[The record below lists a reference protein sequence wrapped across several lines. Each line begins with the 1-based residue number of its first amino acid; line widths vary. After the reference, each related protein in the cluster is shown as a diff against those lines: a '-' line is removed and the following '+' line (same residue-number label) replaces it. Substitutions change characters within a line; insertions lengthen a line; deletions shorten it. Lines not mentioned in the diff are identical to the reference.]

1 MRHRSHIRDLKINQ
15 DYNQLNKK
23 EIKMGKII
31 AFLNQ
36 KGGVGKTTTCVNM
49 AGYLATMGKK
59 VLLIDIDP
67 QGNASSSVG
76 IEKEPK
82 PKTIYDVI
90 VDDKTIEEVILPTK
104 LENLSVIPSDVDL
117 AGAEIELV
125 QMNNREKVVR
135 NILKKI
141 KNTYDYICID
151 CPPSLGL
158 ITVNALTACDT
169 VLIPIQ
175 CEYFALEGLSQLMY
189 TIKLVKKHLNENI
202 DVEGVVLTMKD
213 NRSNLG
219 QSVAQ
224 DITKY
229 FGKKVYNTIIPR
241 NIRLA
246 EAPSFGEPIVIY
258 DPKCTGAL
266 AYKALT
272 EEFLKNNET
281 V

>member
-1 MRHRSHIRDLKINQ
+1 
-15 DYNQLNKK
+15 
-23 EIKMGKII
+23 MGKII

-49 AGYLATMGKK
+49 AGYLSEMGYK
-59 VLLIDIDP
+59 VLLLDIDP
-67 QGNASSSVG
+67 QGNASSSLG
-76 IEKEPK
+76 IEKESK

-90 VDDKTIEEVILPTK
+90 VEDNTIDEVILQTHYNG
-104 LENLSVIPSDVDL
+104 LDIIPSDTDL

-135 NILKKI
+135 NILKKV
-141 KNTYDYICID
+141 KDHYDFICID

-158 ITVNALTACDT
+158 ITVNALTACDS

-189 TIKLVKKHLNENI
+189 TIKLIKKHLNESI

-229 FGKKVYNTIIPR
+229 FGKKVYKTCIPR
-241 NIRLA
+241 NVRLA
-246 EAPSFGEPIVIY
+246 EAPSFGEPIHIY
-258 DPKCTGAL
+258 DNKCVGAQ
-266 AYKALT
+266 AYRALT
-272 EEFLKNNET
+272 EEFIKNQKTN
-281 V
+281 

>member
-1 MRHRSHIRDLKINQ
+1 
-15 DYNQLNKK
+15 
-23 EIKMGKII
+23 MGKIV

-49 AGYLATMGKK
+49 AGYLAQMGKK
-59 VLLIDIDP
+59 VLLLDIDP
-67 QGNASSSVG
+67 QGNASSNLG
-76 IEKEPK
+76 IEKDSK
-82 PKTIYDVI
+82 PKTIYNVI
-90 VDDKTIEEVILPTK
+90 VDDNTIDEVIQKTK
-104 LENLSVIPSDVDL
+104 LENLDIIPSDVDL

-135 NILKKI
+135 NILKKVVSS
-141 KNTYDYICID
+141 YDYICID

-158 ITVNALTACDT
+158 ITVNALTACDS

-229 FGKKVYNTIIPR
+229 FGKKVYKTIIPR

-246 EAPSFGEPIVIY
+246 EAPSFGEPICIY
-258 DPKCTGAL
+258 DPKCTGAI

-272 EEFLKNNET
+272 DEFLKNNEK
-281 V
+281 

>member
-1 MRHRSHIRDLKINQ
+1 
-15 DYNQLNKK
+15 
-23 EIKMGKII
+23 MGKII
-31 AFLNQ
+31 AFSNQ

-49 AGYLATMGKK
+49 AGYLADMGKK
-59 VLLIDIDP
+59 VLVIDIDP
-67 QGNASSSVG
+67 QGNASSNLG
-76 IEKEPK
+76 IEKDSK
-82 PKTIYDVI
+82 PKTMYNVI
-90 VDDKTIEEVILPTK
+90 IEDNTIEEIILPTK
-104 LENLSVIPSDVDL
+104 VKNLDIIPSDLDF
-117 AGAEIELV
+117 AGTEIELV
-125 QMNNREKVVR
+125 QMNNREKVFR

-141 KNTYDYICID
+141 KDNYDYICID

-158 ITVNALTACDT
+158 ITVNALTACDS
-169 VLIPIQ
+169 VIIPIQ

-229 FGKKVYNTIIPR
+229 FGKKVYKTIIPR
-241 NIRLA
+241 NVRLA
-246 EAPSFGEPIVIY
+246 EAPSFGEPIVMY

-266 AYKALT
+266 AYKSLT
-272 EEFLKNNET
+272 EEFLKNN
-281 V
+281 

>member
-1 MRHRSHIRDLKINQ
+1 
-15 DYNQLNKK
+15 
-23 EIKMGKII
+23 MGKIV

-49 AGYLATMGKK
+49 AGYLAQMGKK
-59 VLLIDIDP
+59 VLLLDIDP
-67 QGNASSSVG
+67 QGNASSNLG
-76 IEKEPK
+76 IEKDSK
-82 PKTIYDVI
+82 PKTIYNVI
-90 VDDKTIEEVILPTK
+90 VDDNTIDEVIQKTK
-104 LENLSVIPSDVDL
+104 LENLDIIPSDVDL

-135 NILKKI
+135 NILKKVV
-141 KNTYDYICID
+141 NSYDYICID

-158 ITVNALTACDT
+158 ITVNALTACDS

-229 FGKKVYNTIIPR
+229 FGKKVYKTIIPR

-246 EAPSFGEPIVIY
+246 EAPSFGEPICVY
-258 DPKCTGAL
+258 DPKCTGAI

-272 EEFLKNNET
+272 DEFLKNNEK
-281 V
+281 

>member
-1 MRHRSHIRDLKINQ
+1 
-15 DYNQLNKK
+15 
-23 EIKMGKII
+23 MGKIV

-49 AGYLATMGKK
+49 AGYLAQMGKK
-59 VLLIDIDP
+59 VLLLDIDP
-67 QGNASSSVG
+67 QGNASSNLG
-76 IEKEPK
+76 IEKDSK

-90 VDDKTIEEVILPTK
+90 VDDCTIDEVIQKTK
-104 LENLSVIPSDVDL
+104 LNNLDLIPSDVDL

-125 QMNNREKVVR
+125 QMNNREKIVR
-135 NILKKI
+135 NILRKI
-141 KNTYDYICID
+141 ESHYDYICID

-158 ITVNALTACDT
+158 ITVNALTACNS

-229 FGKKVYNTIIPR
+229 FGKKVYKTIIPR

-246 EAPSFGEPIVIY
+246 EAPSFGEPICLY
-258 DPKCTGAL
+258 DPKCTGAQ

-272 EEFLKNNET
+272 QEFLKNNE
-281 V
+281 

>member
-1 MRHRSHIRDLKINQ
+1 
-15 DYNQLNKK
+15 
-23 EIKMGKII
+23 MGKIV

-49 AGYLATMGKK
+49 AGYLAQMGKK
-59 VLLIDIDP
+59 VLILDIDP
-67 QGNASSSVG
+67 QGNASSNLG
-76 IEKEPK
+76 IEKDSK
-82 PKTIYDVI
+82 PKTIYNVI
-90 VDDKTIEEVILPTK
+90 VDDNTIDEVIVPTK
-104 LENLSVIPSDVDL
+104 LENLDLIPSDVDL
-117 AGAEIELV
+117 AGAEIELD

-135 NILKKI
+135 NIRKKVV
-141 KNTYDYICID
+141 NNYDYICID

-158 ITVNALTACDT
+158 ITVNALTACDS

-229 FGKKVYNTIIPR
+229 FGKKVYKTIIPR
-241 NIRLA
+241 SIRLA
-246 EAPSFGEPIVIY
+246 EAPSFVEPICVY
-258 DPKCTGAL
+258 DPKCTGAI
-266 AYKALT
+266 AYRTLT
-272 EEFLKNNET
+272 EEFFFFFE
-281 V
+281 

>member
-1 MRHRSHIRDLKINQ
+1 
-15 DYNQLNKK
+15 
-23 EIKMGKII
+23 MGKII

-49 AGYLATMGKK
+49 AGYLASMGKK
-59 VLLIDIDP
+59 TLVLDIDP
-67 QGNASSSVG
+67 QGNASSNLG
-76 IEKEPK
+76 IDKDSK
-82 PKTIYDVI
+82 PKTIYNVI
-90 VDDKTIEEVILPTK
+90 IDDNTIDEVILPTK
-104 LENLSVIPSDVDL
+104 LDNLSVIPSDVDL

-141 KNTYDYICID
+141 KDEFDYICID

-158 ITVNALTACDT
+158 ITVNALTACDS

-189 TIKLVKKHLNENI
+189 TIKLVKKHLNEAI

-219 QSVAQ
+219 QSVAA
-224 DITKY
+224 DIQKY
-229 FGKKVYNTIIPR
+229 FGKKVYKTIIPR
-241 NIRLA
+241 NVRLA
-246 EAPSFGEPIVIY
+246 EAPSFGEPIVMY
-258 DPKCTGAL
+258 DPRCTGAQ

-272 EEFLKNNET
+272 EEFLKNNQSK
-281 V
+281 

>member
-1 MRHRSHIRDLKINQ
+1 
-15 DYNQLNKK
+15 
-23 EIKMGKII
+23 MGKIV

-49 AGYLATMGKK
+49 AGYLGQMGKK
-59 VLLIDIDP
+59 VLVLDIDP
-67 QGNASSSVG
+67 QGNASSNLG
-76 IEKEPK
+76 IEKDSK

-90 VDDKTIEEVILPTK
+90 VDDNTIDEVILHTK
-104 LENLSVIPSDVDL
+104 FENLDIIPSDVDL

-125 QMNNREKVVR
+125 QMNNREKIVR
-135 NILKKI
+135 NILRKI
-141 KNTYDYICID
+141 SDRYDYICID

-158 ITVNALTACDT
+158 ITVNALTACDS

-224 DITKY
+224 DISKY
-229 FGKKVYNTIIPR
+229 FGKKVYKTMIPR
-241 NIRLA
+241 NVRLA
-246 EAPSFGEPIVIY
+246 EAPSFGEPICVY
-258 DPKCTGAL
+258 DPRCTGAL

-272 EEFLKNNET
+272 DEFLKNNESK
-281 V
+281 

>member
-1 MRHRSHIRDLKINQ
+1 
-15 DYNQLNKK
+15 
-23 EIKMGKII
+23 MGKII

-49 AGYLATMGKK
+49 AGFLAQMGKK
-59 VLLIDIDP
+59 VLLLDIDP
-67 QGNASSSVG
+67 QGNASSNLG
-76 IEKEPK
+76 IEKDSK
-82 PKTIYDVI
+82 PKTIYNVI
-90 VDDKTIEEVILPTK
+90 VDDNTIDEVIQKTK
-104 LENLSVIPSDVDL
+104 LENLDIIPSDVDL

-135 NILKKI
+135 NILKKVV
-141 KNTYDYICID
+141 NFYDYICID

-158 ITVNALTACDT
+158 ITVNALTACDS

-229 FGKKVYNTIIPR
+229 FGKKVYKTIIPR

-246 EAPSFGEPIVIY
+246 EAPSFGEPICLY
-258 DPKCTGAL
+258 DPKCTGAI

-272 EEFLKNNET
+272 DEFLKNNEK
-281 V
+281 

>member
-1 MRHRSHIRDLKINQ
+1 
-15 DYNQLNKK
+15 
-23 EIKMGKII
+23 MGKIV

-49 AGYLATMGKK
+49 AGYLAQMGKK
-59 VLLIDIDP
+59 VLLLDIDP
-67 QGNASSSVG
+67 QGNASSNLG
-76 IEKEPK
+76 IEKDSK

-90 VDDKTIEEVILPTK
+90 VDDNTIDEVIQKTK
-104 LENLSVIPSDVDL
+104 LENLDIIPSDVDL

-125 QMNNREKVVR
+125 QMNNREKIVR
-135 NILKKI
+135 NILRKI
-141 KNTYDYICID
+141 ENNYDYICID

-158 ITVNALTACDT
+158 ITVNALTACDS

-229 FGKKVYNTIIPR
+229 FGKKVYKTIIPR

-246 EAPSFGEPIVIY
+246 EAPSFGEPICVY
-258 DPKCTGAL
+258 DPKCTGAQS
-266 AYKALT
+266 YKSLT
-272 EEFLKNNET
+272 LEFLKNNEK
-281 V
+281 

>member
-1 MRHRSHIRDLKINQ
+1 
-15 DYNQLNKK
+15 
-23 EIKMGKII
+23 MGKIV

-49 AGYLATMGKK
+49 AGYLAQMGKK
-59 VLLIDIDP
+59 VLLLDIDP
-67 QGNASSSVG
+67 QGNASSNLG
-76 IEKEPK
+76 FEKDSK

-90 VDDKTIEEVILPTK
+90 VDDNTIEEVIQKTK
-104 LENLSVIPSDVDL
+104 LENLDIIPSDVDL

-125 QMNNREKVVR
+125 QMNNREKIVR
-135 NILKKI
+135 NILRKI
-141 KNTYDYICID
+141 VNNYDYICID

-158 ITVNALTACDT
+158 ITVNALTACDS

-224 DITKY
+224 DISKY
-229 FGKKVYNTIIPR
+229 FGKKVYKTIIPR

-246 EAPSFGEPIVIY
+246 EAPSFGEPICVY
-258 DPKCTGAL
+258 DPKCTGAI

-272 EEFLKNNET
+272 EEFLKNNEK
-281 V
+281 

>member
-1 MRHRSHIRDLKINQ
+1 
-15 DYNQLNKK
+15 
-23 EIKMGKII
+23 MGKII

-49 AGYLATMGKK
+49 AGYLAEMGKK
-59 VLLIDIDP
+59 VLLLDIDA

-76 IEKEPK
+76 IEKDK
-82 PKTIYDVI
+82 KFKTIYNVI
-90 VDDKTIEEVILPTK
+90 VDDNTIDEVILPTRY
-104 LENLSVIPSDVDL
+104 ENLHVIPADVDL
-117 AGAEIELV
+117 AGAEVELV
-125 QMNNREKVVR
+125 QMNNREKVVKR
-135 NILKKI
+135 ILHKVKDQ
-141 KNTYDYICID
+141 YDFICID

-158 ITVNALTACDT
+158 VTVNALTACDS

-189 TIKLVKKHLNENI
+189 TIKLVKKHLNESI

-219 QSVAQ
+219 QQVAE

-229 FGKKVYNTIIPR
+229 FGKKVYKTVIPR

-246 EAPSFGEPIVIY
+246 EAPSFGEPIFTY
-258 DPKCTGAL
+258 DPKCSGAV

-272 EEFLKNNET
+272 EEFLQNNKT
-281 V
+281 YARF

>member
-1 MRHRSHIRDLKINQ
+1 
-15 DYNQLNKK
+15 
-23 EIKMGKII
+23 MGKIV

-49 AGYLATMGKK
+49 AGYLAQMGRK
-59 VLLIDIDP
+59 VLLLDIDP
-67 QGNASSSVG
+67 QANASSNLG
-76 IEKEPK
+76 FEKDSK
-82 PKTIYDVI
+82 PKTIYNVI
-90 VDDKTIEEVILPTK
+90 VDDNTIDEVIQKTK
-104 LENLSVIPSDVDL
+104 VPNLDIIPSDVDL

-135 NILKKI
+135 NILKKVA
-141 KNTYDYICID
+141 NNYDYICID

-158 ITVNALTACDT
+158 ITVNALTACDS

-229 FGKKVYNTIIPR
+229 FGKKVYKTVIPR

-246 EAPSFGEPIVIY
+246 EAPSFGEPICIY
-258 DPKCTGAL
+258 DPRCTGAM
-266 AYKALT
+266 AYKSLT
-272 EEFLKNNET
+272 EEFISNNEK
-281 V
+281 

>member
-1 MRHRSHIRDLKINQ
+1 
-15 DYNQLNKK
+15 
-23 EIKMGKII
+23 MGKIV

-59 VLLIDIDP
+59 VLLLDIDP
-67 QGNASSSVG
+67 QGNASSNLE
-76 IEKEPK
+76 IEKESK
-82 PKTIYDVI
+82 PKTIYNVI
-90 VDDKTIEEVILPTK
+90 VDDNTIEEVILPTK
-104 LENLSVIPSDVDL
+104 LNNLDIIPSDVDL

-141 KNTYDYICID
+141 KEKYDYICID

-158 ITVNALTACDT
+158 ITVNALTACDS

-219 QSVAQ
+219 HSVAQ

-229 FGKKVYNTIIPR
+229 FGKKVYKTIIPR
-241 NIRLA
+241 NVRLA
-246 EAPSFGEPIVIY
+246 EAPSFGEPIVLY
-258 DPKCTGAL
+258 DPKCTGAI
-266 AYKALT
+266 AYKELT
-272 EEFLKNNET
+272 EEFLKNNLNN
-281 V
+281 

>member
-1 MRHRSHIRDLKINQ
+1 
-15 DYNQLNKK
+15 
-23 EIKMGKII
+23 MGKII

-49 AGYLATMGKK
+49 AGYLAEMGKK
-59 VLLIDIDP
+59 VLLLDIDA

-76 IEKEPK
+76 VEKEK
-82 PKTIYDVI
+82 KFNTIYNVI
-90 VDDKTIEEVILPTK
+90 VDDCDIEDVIMPTRY
-104 LENLSVIPSDVDL
+104 ENLDVIPSDVDL
-117 AGAEIELV
+117 AGAEVELV

-135 NILKKI
+135 KILNKVKDH
-141 KNTYDYICID
+141 YDYICID

-158 ITVNALTACDT
+158 ITVNALTACDS

-189 TIKLVKKHLNENI
+189 TIKLVKKHLNEAI

-219 QSVAQ
+219 QQVAQ

-229 FGKKVYNTIIPR
+229 FGKKVYKTIIPR
-241 NIRLA
+241 NVRLA
-246 EAPSFGEPIVIY
+246 EAPSFGEPINVY
-258 DPKCTGAL
+258 DNKCPGAI
-266 AYKALT
+266 AYRTLT
-272 EEFLKNNET
+272 EEFLYNNNDY
-281 V
+281 

>member
-1 MRHRSHIRDLKINQ
+1 
-15 DYNQLNKK
+15 
-23 EIKMGKII
+23 MGKIV

-59 VLLIDIDP
+59 VLLLDIDP
-67 QGNASSSVG
+67 QGNASSNLG
-76 IEKEPK
+76 IEKESK
-82 PKTIYDVI
+82 PKTIYNVI
-90 VDDKTIEEVILPTK
+90 VDDNTIEEVILPTK
-104 LENLSVIPSDVDL
+104 LNNLDIVPSDVDL

-141 KNTYDYICID
+141 KDKYDYICID

-158 ITVNALTACDT
+158 ITVNALTACDS

-219 QSVAQ
+219 HSVAQ

-229 FGKKVYNTIIPR
+229 FGKKVYKTIIPR
-241 NIRLA
+241 NVRLA
-246 EAPSFGEPIVIY
+246 EAPSFGEPIVLY
-258 DPKCTGAL
+258 DPKCTGAI
-266 AYKALT
+266 AYKELT
-272 EEFLKNNET
+272 EEFLKNNLNN
-281 V
+281 

>member
-1 MRHRSHIRDLKINQ
+1 
-15 DYNQLNKK
+15 
-23 EIKMGKII
+23 MGKIV

-49 AGYLATMGKK
+49 AGYLAQIGKK
-59 VLLIDIDP
+59 VLLLDIDP
-67 QGNASSSVG
+67 QGNASSNLG
-76 IEKEPK
+76 IEKDSK
-82 PKTIYDVI
+82 PKTIYNVI
-90 VDDKTIEEVILPTK
+90 VDDNTIDEVIVPTK
-104 LENLSVIPSDVDL
+104 LENLDLIPSDVDL

-135 NILKKI
+135 NILKKVV
-141 KNTYDYICID
+141 NNYDYICID

-158 ITVNALTACDT
+158 ITVNALTACDS

-229 FGKKVYNTIIPR
+229 FGKKVYKTIIPR

-246 EAPSFGEPIVIY
+246 EAPSFGEPICVY
-258 DPKCTGAL
+258 DPKCTGAI
-266 AYKALT
+266 AYRTLT
-272 EEFLKNNET
+272 EEFLKNNE
-281 V
+281 